1 MAPCPSEI
9 AFFTMMALAP
19 NFIELFHPQLPL
31 PQSLRGG
38 VVAIGNFDGM
48 HRGHQAVLEDA
59 MLEARTSGLQAVM
72 LTFEPH
78 PRTVFRPDQPVF
90 RLTPHCEKAKVA
102 KALGLD
108 GMISL
113 AFTREFS
120 GQSPDRFITD
130 MLLDGLGAQKVI
142 SGYDFH
148 FGKDRAG
155 TPDYLRDQGEDRGFG
170 VTIVDMKADRSGDAV
185 SSTRVRQALEDGA
198 VETANHLLG
207 YRHFFS
213 GTVIHGAK
221 NGRKLGYPTA
231 NMALPDNSRLREGV
245 YAVKMVRADGSVH
258 NGVASF
264 GRRPMFDNG
273 PRVFEVHVF
282 DFAGDLY
289 DEQISVVLHAYLRG
303 EQKFDGLQALI
314 AQMDQDSEEAKAIL
328 EKADPISELD
338 ARLWQS

>member
-1 MAPCPSEI
+1 
-9 AFFTMMALAP
+9 MMAIAP
-19 NFIELFHPQLPL
+19 AFIDMHHPLLPL
-31 PQSLRGG
+31 PEALRGG

-59 MLEARTSGLQAVM
+59 LQEAHAAGLKAIM

-78 PRTVFRPDQPVF
+78 PRSVFRPDQPVF
-90 RLTPHCEKAKVA
+90 RLTPHVEKAKLARV
-102 KALGLD
+102 LGLD

-113 AFTREFS
+113 GFNSEFAA
-120 GQSPDRFITD
+120 QSPDRFISE
-130 MLLDGLGAQKVI
+130 MLVSGLAAQKVI

-155 TPDYLRDQGEDRGFG
+155 TPDYLKAQGAAHGFG
-170 VTIVDMKADRSGDAV
+170 VTIVDMKADRTGDAV
-185 SSTRVRQALEDGA
+185 SSTRIRQALEDGA
-198 VETANHLLG
+198 IGPANKLLG

-213 GTVIHGAK
+213 GTVVHGQK

-231 NMALPDNSRLREGV
+231 NMTLPDNSRLREGV

-258 NGVASF
+258 DSVASF

-282 DFAGDLY
+282 DFDGDLY
-289 DEQISVVLHAYLRG
+289 GEQIRVVLHEYLRG
-303 EQKFDGLQALI
+303 EQKFDGLDALI
-314 AQMDQDSEEAKAIL
+314 AQMDKDSDQARSILAKAEPL
-328 EKADPISELD
+328 SELET
-338 ARLWQS
+338 RLWKREAII

>member
-1 MAPCPSEI
+1 
-9 AFFTMMALAP
+9 MMAQAP
-19 NFIELFHPQLPL
+19 RFIDLYHPDKPLPELF
-31 PQSLRGG
+31 RGG

-59 MLEARTSGLQAVM
+59 MLEARTAGLKAIM

-78 PRTVFRPDQPVF
+78 PRTLFRPDQPVF
-90 RLTPHCEKAKVA
+90 RLTPHSEKAKIA
-102 KALGLD
+102 RALGLD

-113 AFTREFS
+113 AFTRDFAS
-120 GQSPDRFITD
+120 QSPDLFISD
-130 MLLDGLGAQKVI
+130 MLLDGLNARKVI

-155 TPDYLRDQGEDRGFG
+155 TPDFLKTHGEASGFG

-185 SSTRVRQALEDGA
+185 SSTRIRQALEDGM
-198 VETANHLLG
+198 VNSANKLLG
-207 YRHFFS
+207 YRHFFT

-231 NMALPDNSRLREGV
+231 NMTLPDNSRLREGV
-245 YAVKMVRADGSVH
+245 YAVKMVRADGTLH

-282 DFAGDLY
+282 DFNGDLY
-289 DEQISVVLHAYLRG
+289 DEEIRVILYDYLRG
-303 EQKFDGLQALI
+303 EQKFDGLDALI
-314 AQMDQDSEEAKAIL
+314 KQMDRDSEKARAAL
-328 EKADPISELD
+328 DAAEPLSELD
-338 ARLWQS
+338 ARLWYP